1 METRKLQKIG
11 GSTYSVSLPKEWAT
25 EHRLEAGMPIHLYP
39 HTDGS
44 IVVRSA
50 ARDGGPLSSTRIT
63 LPAADSDVIERAL
76 HAAYAVGYD
85 TITLVAPE
93 GEELSADERRVVRR
107 RARTMVG
114 LSVTEETSE
123 RVAVEN
129 LLATPEVSIQ
139 QSVTQL
145 QFTALSM
152 HRTAVERATRRVAGE
167 SVESA
172 SPLDDRDDEV
182 DRLFEML
189 TRHFN
194 RSLVDFGEVDDL
206 DVNRSELFDYYLIG
220 RQIERIADHAVR
232 IGGLADAV
240 EHDST
245 RGRTE
250 SDDTPAD
257 DVFAEL
263 AALAE
268 AIREVVEMATTA
280 ALDAS
285 DDRAY
290 EALERCT
297 RLVNDVRALDRT
309 LFERAPPGAY
319 ALSRMLDSLIRTAE
333 CGANVAS
340 VALGASLRPE

>member
-50 ARDGGPLSSTRIT
+50 ARDGGSLSSTRIT
-63 LPAADSDVIERAL
+63 LPMADADTIERAL
-76 HAAYAVGYD
+76 RAAYAVGYD
-85 TITLVAPE
+85 TITLIPPE
-93 GEELSADERRVVRR
+93 GEELTAAERRAIRR
-107 RARTMVG
+107 CVRTMVG
-114 LSVTEETSE
+114 LSVTEETTE

-129 LLATPEVSIQ
+129 LLATSEVSIR

-152 HRTAVERATRRVAGE
+152 HRTAIERVTRRVVGE

-172 SPLDDRDDEV
+172 AALDDRDDEV

-194 RSLVDFGEVDDL
+194 RSLTDFEEVDDL
-206 DVNRSELFDYYLIG
+206 DVSRPELFDYYLVG
-220 RQIERIADHAVR
+220 RGIERIADHAVR
-232 IGGLADAV
+232 IGTLADAV
-240 EHDST
+240 ERDST
-245 RGRTE
+245 NGRTE
-250 SDDTPAD
+250 SDDALAD
-257 DVFAEL
+257 DVLAEL
-263 AALAE
+263 TALAE
-268 AIREVVEMATTA
+268 ATREVVETATAA

-290 EALERCT
+290 EALER
-297 RLVNDVRALDRT
+297 RNRVVDDVRALDRT
-309 LFERAPPGAY
+309 LFERAPPDAY
-319 ALSRMLDSLIRTAE
+319 ALSRVLASLIRTAE
-333 CGANVAS
+333 CGGNVAR
-340 VALGASLRPE
+340 VALRASLRPE

>member
-11 GSTYSVSLPKEWAT
+11 GSTYSVSLPKDWAT

-50 ARDGGPLSSTRIT
+50 ARDGGPLSSVEVT
-63 LPAADSDVIERAL
+63 LPAAEGDVIEWAL
-76 HAAYAVGYD
+76 RAAYAVGYD

-93 GEELSADERRVVRR
+93 GEELTADERRAARR
-107 RARTMVG
+107 CVRTMVG
-114 LSVTEETSE
+114 LSATEETAE
-123 RVAVEN
+123 HVAVEN
-129 LLATPEVSIQ
+129 LLATSEVSVR

-152 HRTAVERATRRVAGE
+152 HRTAIERLTRRVAGE

-172 SPLDDRDDEV
+172 PALDDRDDEV

-194 RSLVDFGEVDDL
+194 RSLTDFEEVDDL
-206 DVNRSELFDYYLIG
+206 DVNRPELFDYYLVA

-232 IGGLADAV
+232 IGALAEDV
-240 EHDST
+240 ESGST
-245 RGRTE
+245 SGRTE
-250 SDDTPAD
+250 SDDAL
-257 DVFAEL
+257 AEL

-268 AIREVVEMATTA
+268 ATREVVEMATTA

-290 EALERCT
+290 EALERCH
-297 RLVNDVRALDRT
+297 RIVDDVRALDRA

-319 ALSRMLDSLIRTAE
+319 ALSRVLDSVVRTAE
-333 CGANVAS
+333 RGGNVAR
-340 VALGASLRPE
+340 VALRASLRPE

>member
-11 GSTYSVSLPKEWAT
+11 GSTYSVSLPKDWAT

-63 LPAADSDVIERAL
+63 LPAAGGDVIEWAL

-85 TITLVAPE
+85 TVTLLAP
-93 GEELSADERRVVRR
+93 GDEELTADEWRAVRR
-107 RARTMVG
+107 CVRTMVG
-114 LSVTEETSE
+114 LSVTEETAE
-123 RVAVEN
+123 RVVVEN
-129 LLATPEVSIQ
+129 LLATSEVSIR

-152 HRTAVERATRRVAGE
+152 YRTAIERVTRRVAGE
-167 SVESA
+167 SVESVPA
-172 SPLDDRDDEV
+172 LDDRDDEV

-194 RSLVDFGEVDDL
+194 RSLTDFEEVDDL
-206 DVNRSELFDYYLIG
+206 DVNRPELFDYYLVG

-232 IGGLADAV
+232 IGALAEDV
-240 EHDST
+240 ES
-245 RGRTE
+245 RSASSRIE
-250 SDDTPAD
+250 SDDAL
-257 DVFAEL
+257 AEL

-268 AIREVVEMATTA
+268 ATREVVEMATTA

-290 EALERCT
+290 EALERCD
-297 RLVNDVRALDRT
+297 RVVDDVRALDRT

-319 ALSRMLDSLIRTAE
+319 ALSRVLASLVRTAE
-333 CGANVAS
+333 HGGNVAR
-340 VALGASLRPE
+340 VALRASLRPE

>member
-50 ARDGGPLSSTRIT
+50 ARDGGPLSSTTIT
-63 LPAADSDVIERAL
+63 LPAADGDVIERAL
-76 HAAYAVGYD
+76 RAAYAVGYD
-85 TITLVAPE
+85 TISLVAPE
-93 GEELSADERRVVRR
+93 GEELTADVRR
-107 RARTMVG
+107 AVRRCVRTMVG
-114 LSVTEETSE
+114 LSVTEETAE

-129 LLATPEVSIQ
+129 LLATSEVSIR

-152 HRTAVERATRRVAGE
+152 HRTAIERVTRRVAGD

-172 SPLDDRDDEV
+172 PTLDDRDDEV

-194 RSLVDFGEVDDL
+194 RSLTDFEEVDDL
-206 DVNRSELFDYYLIG
+206 DVNRSELFDYYLVG

-232 IGGLADAV
+232 IGALADAV
-240 EHDST
+240 EPRST
-245 RGRTE
+245 RGRTA
-250 SDDTPAD
+250 SDDAL
-257 DVFAEL
+257 AEL
-263 AALAE
+263 TALAE
-268 AIREVVEMATTA
+268 ATCEVVEMATA
-280 ALDAS
+280 ATLDAC

-290 EALERCT
+290 EALERCD
-297 RLVNDVRALDRT
+297 RVVDDVRALDRT

-319 ALSRMLDSLIRTAE
+319 ALSRVLASLIRTAE
-333 CGANVAS
+333 CGGNVAR
-340 VALGASLRPE
+340 VALRAGLRPE